1 MQMIKT
7 PRANAHGVFFRPDFF
22 KRAGV
27 KSCLLA
33 WLVIWASHTSAN
45 CPAVHIDEVATV
57 AHIYDADTLRLED
70 GRRVRVLGIN
80 APETAGKKRAAEP
93 LAQAGL
99 NATQA
104 FFRADKQV
112 RLSYGKQRHDRYGR
126 LLAHVYNTK
135 GQSLAASLLREGLAF
150 HIVVPPNAS
159 AAECLQA
166 RERQARHAGKGV
178 WREKYWQ
185 ARPAAD
191 LKLRDTGFLRI
202 QGRIVKVTE
211 AKDIWLELDGPVV
224 LKIAAQDKRL
234 FPKKQWRNWHGKM
247 VEVNGWVVNRSSAE
261 TSKKGFKPLQLQL
274 RSPYAITLLH
284 Q

>member
-1 MQMIKT
+1 MLTTKT
-7 PRANAHGVFFRPDFF
+7 PRAKAHGVFFRPEFHI
-22 KRAGV
+22 RAGV

-33 WLVIWASHTSAN
+33 WLVVLASHASAN
-45 CPAVHIDEVATV
+45 CPAAQIDEVAKV
-57 AHIYDADTLRLED
+57 AHIYDADTLRLDD

-80 APETAGKKRAAEP
+80 APETAGKKRVAEP

-112 RLSYGKQRHDRYGR
+112 RLSYDQQRHDRYGR

-166 RERQARHAGKGV
+166 QERLARRADKGV
-178 WREKYWQ
+178 WQEHYWR
-185 ARPAAD
+185 ARPAEA

-211 AKDIWLELDGPVV
+211 GKDIWLELDGPVV
-224 LKIAAQDKRL
+224 LKIAGQDKRL
-234 FPKKQWRNWHGKM
+234 FPQKQWRNWRGKP
-247 VEVNGWVVNRSSAE
+247 VEVNGWVINRSSAE

-274 RSPYAITLLH
+274 RSPYALTLL

>member
-1 MQMIKT
+1 MLTTKT
-7 PRANAHGVFFRPDFF
+7 PRASAPGVFFRPEYL
-22 KRAGV
+22 KSAGV
-27 KSCLLA
+27 KSCFLA
-33 WLVIWASHTSAN
+33 WLVVLASHTSAN
-45 CPAVHIDEVATV
+45 CPAAHIDEVAKV
-57 AHIYDADTLRLED
+57 AHIYDGDTLRLDD

-80 APETAGKKRAAEP
+80 APETASKNRTAEP

-112 RLSYGKQRHDRYGR
+112 RLSYDQQRHDRYGR

-135 GQSLAASLLREGLAF
+135 GQSLAASLLRDGLAF
-150 HIVVPPNAS
+150 HIMVPPNAS

-166 RERQARHAGKGV
+166 REWQARRAGRGIWQERY
-178 WREKYWQ
+178 WR
-185 ARPAAD
+185 ARPAAE

-202 QGRIVKVTE
+202 QGRVVKVTE
-211 AKDIWLELDGPVV
+211 GKDIWLELDGPLV
-224 LKIAAQDKRL
+224 LKIATQDKYL
-234 FPKKQWRNWHGKM
+234 FTGKPWRNWRGKQI
-247 VEVNGWVVNRSSAE
+247 EVNGWVINRSSAE

-274 RSPYAITLLH
+274 RSPYAITLL